1 LKFAKVNRS
10 AELEASYA
18 FPAARL
24 LTEDAFHG
32 NITVHARYGGRGRMT
47 DSISITGTKRRG
59 KSAKKQTQFIV
70 GGLIVVLVIGYL
82 IFTSIQGSTAPYL
95 TVTEL
100 QSRGSSVY
108 ERNVRVTG
116 MIRGESIDWN
126 AQDLILKFE
135 IADEGGRLPVV
146 YKGLRPDMFQDGA
159 QAVLEGRYTEGGT
172 FEAHN
177 LMLKCPSK
185 YEEAAT
191 ATAQP

>member
-1 LKFAKVNRS
+1 
-10 AELEASYA
+10 
-18 FPAARL
+18 
-24 LTEDAFHG
+24 
-32 NITVHARYGGRGRMT
+32 MT
-47 DSISITGTKRRG
+47 DSISMAGTKQQGR
-59 KSAKKQTQFIV
+59 SANRQTKFIV
-70 GGLIVVLVIGYL
+70 GGLIVMLVIGYL

-100 QSRGSSVY
+100 QSRGPSIY

-116 MIRGESIDWN
+116 IIRGESIDWN

-135 IADEGGRLPVV
+135 VADEGGCLPVV

-159 QAVLEGRYTEGGT
+159 QAVVEGRYTEGGT

>member
-1 LKFAKVNRS
+1 
-10 AELEASYA
+10 
-18 FPAARL
+18 
-24 LTEDAFHG
+24 
-32 NITVHARYGGRGRMT
+32 MT
-47 DSISITGTKRRG
+47 DSISMAEAGQRRR
-59 KSAKKQTQFIV
+59 SANKQTKFII
-70 GGLIVVLVIGYL
+70 GGLVIVLVIGYL

-100 QSRGSSVY
+100 RSRGSSIY
-108 ERNVRVTG
+108 ERNARVTG
-116 MIRGESIDWN
+116 LVQGESIDWN

-135 IADEGGRLPVV
+135 LADEGGSLPVV

-159 QAVLEGRYTEGGT
+159 QAVVEGRYTEEGV

-177 LMLKCPSK
+177 LVLKCPSK

>member
-1 LKFAKVNRS
+1 MA
-10 AELEASYA
+10 
-18 FPAARL
+18 
-24 LTEDAFHG
+24 
-32 NITVHARYGGRGRMT
+32 
-47 DSISITGTKRRG
+47 GTKQQG
-59 KSAKKQTQFIV
+59 KSANKQTKFIV
-70 GGLIVVLVIGYL
+70 GGLIIVLVIGYL

-100 QSRGSSVY
+100 RSKGPSVY

-116 MIRGESIDWN
+116 LVQGESVAWN

-159 QAVLEGRYTEGGT
+159 QAVVEGRYTESGI

>member
-1 LKFAKVNRS
+1 M
-10 AELEASYA
+10 
-18 FPAARL
+18 
-24 LTEDAFHG
+24 TE
-32 NITVHARYGGRGRMT
+32 
-47 DSISITGTKRRG
+47 TKRQR
-59 KSAKKQTQFIV
+59 KPAKKQTRFIA

-100 QSRGSSVY
+100 QNRGSSVY
-108 ERNVRVTG
+108 EGNVRVTG
-116 MIRGESIDWN
+116 VIQGESIDWN
-126 AQDLILKFE
+126 AQDLLLRFE

-159 QAVLEGRYTEGGT
+159 QAVVEGRYTEGGT

-177 LMLKCPSK
+177 LVLKCPSK

>member
-1 LKFAKVNRS
+1 MIGK
-10 AELEASYA
+10 
-18 FPAARL
+18 
-24 LTEDAFHG
+24 D
-32 NITVHARYGGRGRMT
+32 RMT
-47 DSISITGTKRRG
+47 DSIPMTETRRRG
-59 KSAKKQTQFIV
+59 KPANKQIKFIV
-70 GGLIVVLVIGYL
+70 GGLIIVLVIGYL

-95 TVTEL
+95 TVTDL
-100 QSRGSSVY
+100 RSRGPSVY

-116 MIRGESIDWN
+116 VIQGESIDWN

-135 IADEGGRLPVV
+135 IADERGSLPVV

-159 QAVLEGRYTEGGT
+159 QAVLEGRYTEMGT

>member
-1 LKFAKVNRS
+1 M
-10 AELEASYA
+10 
-18 FPAARL
+18 
-24 LTEDAFHG
+24 G
-32 NITVHARYGGRGRMT
+32 
-47 DSISITGTKRRG
+47 GTKRRR
-59 KSAKKQTQFIV
+59 KSAKKQKFII
-70 GGLIVVLVIGYL
+70 GGLIVSLVIGYL

-100 QSRGSSVY
+100 QGKGPSIY

-116 MIRGESIDWN
+116 VIQGESIDWN

-159 QAVLEGRYTEGGT
+159 QAVVDGRYTEGGV

-177 LMLKCPSK
+177 LVLKCPSK

>member
-1 LKFAKVNRS
+1 
-10 AELEASYA
+10 
-18 FPAARL
+18 
-24 LTEDAFHG
+24 
-32 NITVHARYGGRGRMT
+32 MT
-47 DSISITGTKRRG
+47 DSVPMAGTKQ
-59 KSAKKQTQFIV
+59 AKFIV

-100 QSRGSSVY
+100 RGRGPSVY

-116 MIRGESIDWN
+116 VIQGESIDWN

-135 IADEGGRLPVV
+135 IADENDRLPVI

-159 QAVLEGRYTEGGT
+159 QAVVEGRYTEEGT

-177 LMLKCPSK
+177 LVLKCPSK

>member
-1 LKFAKVNRS
+1 
-10 AELEASYA
+10 
-18 FPAARL
+18 
-24 LTEDAFHG
+24 
-32 NITVHARYGGRGRMT
+32 MT
-47 DSISITGTKRRG
+47 DSIPVAGTKQRG
-59 KSAKKQTQFIV
+59 RSANKQTKFIV

-82 IFTSIQGSTAPYL
+82 IVTSIQGSTAPYL

-100 QSRGSSVY
+100 RSEGASVY

-116 MIRGESIDWN
+116 VIQGESIDWN

-135 IADEGGRLPVV
+135 IADEGGSLPVV

-159 QAVLEGRYTEGGT
+159 QAVVEGRYAEGGT

-177 LMLKCPSK
+177 LVLKCPSK

-191 ATAQP
+191 ATAQPR

>member
-1 LKFAKVNRS
+1 
-10 AELEASYA
+10 
-18 FPAARL
+18 
-24 LTEDAFHG
+24 
-32 NITVHARYGGRGRMT
+32 MT
-47 DSISITGTKRRG
+47 DSVPMAGTKQQG
-59 KSAKKQTQFIV
+59 KSANRQTKFIV
-70 GGLIVVLVIGYL
+70 GSLIVVLVIGYL

-100 QSRGSSVY
+100 QSRGPSIY

-116 MIRGESIDWN
+116 IIRGESIDWN

-135 IADEGGRLPVV
+135 VADEGGCLPVV

-159 QAVLEGRYTEGGT
+159 QAVVEGRYTEGGT

>member
-1 LKFAKVNRS
+1 MA
-10 AELEASYA
+10 
-18 FPAARL
+18 
-24 LTEDAFHG
+24 
-32 NITVHARYGGRGRMT
+32 
-47 DSISITGTKRRG
+47 GTKQ
-59 KSAKKQTQFIV
+59 AKFIV

-100 QSRGSSVY
+100 RGRGPSVY

-116 MIRGESIDWN
+116 VIQGESIDWN

-135 IADEGGRLPVV
+135 IADENDRLPVI

-159 QAVLEGRYTEGGT
+159 QAVVEGRYTEEGT

-177 LMLKCPSK
+177 LVLKCPSK

>member
-1 LKFAKVNRS
+1 
-10 AELEASYA
+10 
-18 FPAARL
+18 
-24 LTEDAFHG
+24 
-32 NITVHARYGGRGRMT
+32 MT
-47 DSISITGTKRRG
+47 DSIPMAGTKQQG
-59 KSAKKQTQFIV
+59 KSANKQTKFIV
-70 GGLIVVLVIGYL
+70 GGLIIVLVIGYL

-100 QSRGSSVY
+100 RSKGPSVY

-116 MIRGESIDWN
+116 LVQGESVDWN
-126 AQDLILKFE
+126 AQDLVLKFE

-159 QAVLEGRYTEGGT
+159 QAVVEGRYTESGI

>member
-1 LKFAKVNRS
+1 
-10 AELEASYA
+10 
-18 FPAARL
+18 
-24 LTEDAFHG
+24 
-32 NITVHARYGGRGRMT
+32 MT
-47 DSISITGTKRRG
+47 DSISMAETKRQARP
-59 KSAKKQTQFIV
+59 ANKQIRFIV
-70 GGLIVVLVIGYL
+70 GGLVVALVIGYL

-100 QSRGSSVY
+100 RSRDASIY

-116 MIRGESIDWN
+116 VILGESIDWN
-126 AQDLILKFE
+126 TQDLVLKFE
-135 IADEGGRLPVV
+135 ITDEGGRLPVI

-159 QAVLEGRYTEGGT
+159 QAVVEGRYTEGGV

>member
-1 LKFAKVNRS
+1 
-10 AELEASYA
+10 
-18 FPAARL
+18 
-24 LTEDAFHG
+24 
-32 NITVHARYGGRGRMT
+32 MT
-47 DSISITGTKRRG
+47 DSIPMTVTKRRG
-59 KSAKKQTQFIV
+59 RSVNKQIKFIV
-70 GGLIVVLVIGYL
+70 GGLTIVLVIGYL

-108 ERNVRVTG
+108 EQNVRLTG
-116 MIRGESIDWN
+116 VIQGESIDWN
-126 AQDLILKFE
+126 AQGLILKFE
-135 IADEGGRLPVV
+135 IADEDGRLAVV

-159 QAVLEGRYTEGGT
+159 QAVVEGRYTEGGT

-177 LMLKCPSK
+177 LVLKCPSK

>member
-1 LKFAKVNRS
+1 
-10 AELEASYA
+10 
-18 FPAARL
+18 
-24 LTEDAFHG
+24 
-32 NITVHARYGGRGRMT
+32 MT
-47 DSISITGTKRRG
+47 DSIPMTETKRRG
-59 KSAKKQTQFIV
+59 KPANKQAKFVI
-70 GGLIVVLVIGYL
+70 GGLIVVLVIGCL

-100 QSRGSSVY
+100 RSKGPSVY
-108 ERNVRVTG
+108 ERSVRVAG
-116 MIRGESIDWN
+116 VIQGKSIDWN

-135 IADEGGRLPVV
+135 IADKGGSLPVI

-159 QAVLEGRYTEGGT
+159 QAVVEGRYTTEGT

-177 LMLKCPSK
+177 LVLKCPSK

>member
-1 LKFAKVNRS
+1 
-10 AELEASYA
+10 
-18 FPAARL
+18 
-24 LTEDAFHG
+24 
-32 NITVHARYGGRGRMT
+32 MT
-47 DSISITGTKRRG
+47 DSIPMIETKRRG
-59 KSAKKQTQFIV
+59 KSANKQTKFIV

-100 QSRGSSVY
+100 RSRGSSVY

-116 MIRGESIDWN
+116 IIQGQSIDWN

-135 IADEGGRLPVV
+135 ITDEGGSLPVV

-159 QAVLEGRYTEGGT
+159 QAVVDGRYTEAGT

>member
-1 LKFAKVNRS
+1 
-10 AELEASYA
+10 
-18 FPAARL
+18 
-24 LTEDAFHG
+24 
-32 NITVHARYGGRGRMT
+32 MT
-47 DSISITGTKRRG
+47 DSIPMTETKRQR
-59 KSAKKQTQFIV
+59 KPAKKQTRFIA

-100 QSRGSSVY
+100 QNRGSSVY

-116 MIRGESIDWN
+116 EIQGESIDWN
-126 AQDLILKFE
+126 ARDLILQFE

-159 QAVLEGRYTEGGT
+159 EAVVEGRYTEGGT

>member
-1 LKFAKVNRS
+1 
-10 AELEASYA
+10 
-18 FPAARL
+18 
-24 LTEDAFHG
+24 
-32 NITVHARYGGRGRMT
+32 MT
-47 DSISITGTKRRG
+47 DSIPMTETKRQG
-59 KSAKKQTQFIV
+59 KPANKQAKFVI
-70 GGLIVVLVIGYL
+70 GGLIVVLVIGCL

-100 QSRGSSVY
+100 RSKGPSVY
-108 ERNVRVTG
+108 ERSVRVAG
-116 MIRGESIDWN
+116 VIQGKSIDWN

-135 IADEGGRLPVV
+135 IADKGGSLPVI

-159 QAVLEGRYTEGGT
+159 QAVVEGRYTAEGT

-177 LMLKCPSK
+177 LVLKCPSK

>member
-1 LKFAKVNRS
+1 
-10 AELEASYA
+10 
-18 FPAARL
+18 
-24 LTEDAFHG
+24 
-32 NITVHARYGGRGRMT
+32 MT
-47 DSISITGTKRRG
+47 DSFPMTETKQRG
-59 KSAKKQTQFIV
+59 KPANKQTKFIV

-82 IFTSIQGSTAPYL
+82 IVTSIQGATAPYL

-100 QSRGSSVY
+100 RSRGSSVY
-108 ERNVRVTG
+108 GRNVRVTG
-116 MIRGESIDWN
+116 VIQGESIDWN

-159 QAVLEGRYTEGGT
+159 QAVVEGRYTEKGI

-177 LMLKCPSK
+177 LVLKCPSK

>member
-1 LKFAKVNRS
+1 
-10 AELEASYA
+10 
-18 FPAARL
+18 
-24 LTEDAFHG
+24 
-32 NITVHARYGGRGRMT
+32 MT
-47 DSISITGTKRRG
+47 DSILMAETKQPGR
-59 KSAKKQTQFIV
+59 SSKKQTKFIV

-82 IFTSIQGSTAPYL
+82 IFTGVQGSTAPYL

-100 QSRGSSVY
+100 RGRGSSVY
-108 ERNVRVTG
+108 DKNVRVTG
-116 MIRGESIDWN
+116 VIQGETIDWN

-159 QAVLEGRYTEGGT
+159 QAVVEGRYTGEGT

>member
-1 LKFAKVNRS
+1 M
-10 AELEASYA
+10 AE
-18 FPAARL
+18 
-24 LTEDAFHG
+24 
-32 NITVHARYGGRGRMT
+32 
-47 DSISITGTKRRG
+47 TKGRG
-59 KSAKKQTQFIV
+59 KSAKKQTRFIV

-82 IFTSIQGSTAPYL
+82 IVTSIQGSTAPYL

-100 QSRGSSVY
+100 QNKGSSVY
-108 ERNVRVTG
+108 GQNVRVTG
-116 MIRGESIDWN
+116 VIQGESIDWN

-135 IADEGGRLPVV
+135 IADEGSRLPVA

-159 QAVLEGRYTEGGT
+159 QAVVEGRYTEGGT

-177 LMLKCPSK
+177 LVLKCPSK

>member
-1 LKFAKVNRS
+1 
-10 AELEASYA
+10 
-18 FPAARL
+18 
-24 LTEDAFHG
+24 
-32 NITVHARYGGRGRMT
+32 MT
-47 DSISITGTKRRG
+47 DSIPMAEARQRR
-59 KSAKKQTQFIV
+59 KSANKQTKFII
-70 GGLIVVLVIGYL
+70 GGLVVVLVIGYL

-100 QSRGSSVY
+100 HSRGSSIH

-116 MIRGESIDWN
+116 LVQGGSIDWN

-135 IADEGGRLPVV
+135 LAGEGGSLPVV
-146 YKGLRPDMFQDGA
+146 YKGLRPDMFRDGA
-159 QAVLEGRYTEGGT
+159 QAVVEGRYTEEGV

-177 LMLKCPSK
+177 LVLKCPSK

>member
-1 LKFAKVNRS
+1 
-10 AELEASYA
+10 
-18 FPAARL
+18 
-24 LTEDAFHG
+24 
-32 NITVHARYGGRGRMT
+32 MT
-47 DSISITGTKRRG
+47 DSIPMTETKRRG
-59 KSAKKQTQFIV
+59 KPAKKQIKFIV
-70 GGLIVVLVIGYL
+70 GGLIILLVIGYL

-100 QSRGSSVY
+100 RSRDPSVY

-116 MIRGESIDWN
+116 VIQGESIDWN

-135 IADEGGRLPVV
+135 IADESGGLLVV

-159 QAVLEGRYTEGGT
+159 QAVVEGRYTEMGT

-177 LMLKCPSK
+177 LVLKCPSK
-185 YEEAAT
+185 YEEVAT

>member
-1 LKFAKVNRS
+1 M
-10 AELEASYA
+10 
-18 FPAARL
+18 
-24 LTEDAFHG
+24 
-32 NITVHARYGGRGRMT
+32 I
-47 DSISITGTKRRG
+47 DSISTVETRQQR
-59 KSAKKQTQFIV
+59 KSNSKQIRFIV
-70 GGLIVVLVIGYL
+70 GGLIVMLVIGYL

-100 QSRGSSVY
+100 QSRGPSVY

-116 MIRGESIDWN
+116 VIQGESIDWN

-159 QAVLEGRYTEGGT
+159 QAVVEGRYTEGGV

-177 LMLKCPSK
+177 LVLKCPSK

-191 ATAQP
+191 STAQL